1 MRASVQVQGSYRKMR
16 KVLSCSPE
24 YVAHE
29 KHSLPGKWLRS
40 ESLPVGHRLLLWL
53 DHVQRAE
60 KALLKDTGYKV

>member
-1 MRASVQVQGSYRKMR
+1 MR

-60 KALLKDTGYKV
+60 KALLKDTGCKV